1 MDRFL
6 EYVAGDVMT
15 HRPIAIGSHATLAEA
30 EHVFERF
37 GFNCLPVHDGEAL
50 LGVLTKLDLLRALQ
64 PPAGGTT
71 WSYEGVM
78 AQEVQ
83 SVMTRDPLTV
93 EPRTPLTRVLQIMVE
108 SRYKSLPVVIGAL
121 LLGVISREDVIRAV
135 RQAAVDQGPEPVH
148 YWRAK
153 PAGTGDSEGEAPT
166 TRRDAPLR
174 SII

>member
-30 EHVFERF
+30 ERIFERF
-37 GFNCLPVHDGEAL
+37 GFNSLPVHDGEAL
-50 LGVLTKLDLLRALQ
+50 LGVLSKLDLLRVLQ
-64 PPAGGTT
+64 PPAEGPLR
-71 WSYEGVM
+71 SYESLM

-83 SVMTRDPLTV
+83 SVMTRNPVTV
-93 EPRTPLTRVLQIMVE
+93 EPRTPLTRVLEIMVE

-121 LLGVISREDVIRAV
+121 LLGVVSREDVIRAV
-135 RQAAVDQGPEPVH
+135 RRAAVDQGPEPVH

-153 PAGTGDSEGEAPT
+153 PAGDSEEEAPT
-166 TRRDAPLR
+166 TRRDVPLR
-174 SII
+174 SVV

>member
-1 MDRFL
+1 MERFL

-30 EHVFERF
+30 ERIFERF
-37 GFNCLPVHDGEAL
+37 GFNSLPVHDGEAL
-50 LGVLTKLDLLRALQ
+50 LGVLTKLDLLRALDLA
-64 PPAGGTT
+64 AGGRPV
-71 WSYEGVM
+71 SHESIM

-83 SVMTRDPLTV
+83 CVMTRDPVAV

-135 RQAAVDQGPEPVH
+135 RRAAADQGPEPVH
-148 YWRAK
+148 YWRAM
-153 PAGTGDSEGEAPT
+153 PAGTGDPWRDALT
-166 TRRDAPLR
+166 THRDAPLH
-174 SII
+174 SVI

>member
-30 EHVFERF
+30 ERIFERF
-37 GFNCLPVHDGEAL
+37 GFNSLPVHDGEAL
-50 LGVLTKLDLLRALQ
+50 LGVLSKLDVLRALQ
-64 PPAGGTT
+64 PPAGGTLR
-71 WSYEGVM
+71 SYEDIM

-83 SVMTRDPLTV
+83 GVMTRDPVTI

-121 LLGVISREDVIRAV
+121 LLGVISREDVLRAV
-135 RQAAVDQGPEPVH
+135 RRAAVDEGPEPVH

-153 PAGTGDSEGEAPT
+153 PARTEDPEVEAPT
-166 TRRDAPLR
+166 TRRAAPLR
-174 SII
+174 RII